1 MASNRDQLQ
10 AQQFL
15 LRRVVSALIAGESDP
30 EQPPLRRA
38 ASSAFAGIALAV
50 VVLAGFGVYGM
61 VSPGGS
67 TAWRDEVVVVEE
79 ETGARLVYLD
89 GRLHPV
95 ANYASALLALG
106 RHADTRTVSRESLAG
121 VPRGPR
127 IGIEDAPDSLPDP
140 DRLLTG
146 GWTMCSQPRPD
157 VTGATV
163 NDSVLVVGGDVP
175 GGRSLDQ
182 RALVVEV
189 PDTGDQYLLWRGFRH
204 LIRQADVAA
213 VGLALRSEPRARVGS
228 ALVDVLPAG
237 DALAPIAL
245 PDTGAPSTAAPGA
258 RVGQLFVVR
267 TSDGGARHY
276 LAEAEL
282 LRPISE
288 LQYDIQR
295 SFPPT
300 ARAYDGGQPVGIPL
314 GLVVAGQARQGP
326 AVATGPGRPP
336 TARPEFAETERSV
349 LCASFDGDGA
359 PTVVV
364 DPDLP
369 TPDPLTTATA
379 RRTGNGT
386 PLADR
391 VVVPPGRAAV
401 VEVMPGPDAPVGT
414 VVLVTDQGR
423 AHALAS
429 REVLDVLGYGKVTP
443 VRLPVGLVARVP
455 HGSPLDPSAALR
467 RTIP

>member
-1 MASNRDQLQ
+1 MASNRDQVQ

-15 LRRVVSALIAGESDP
+15 LQRVVSALVTGETDP
-30 EQPPLRRA
+30 EQPPFRRA
-38 ASSAFAGIALAV
+38 VVAAFGGIAVAV

-67 TAWRDEVVVVEE
+67 TAWRGEFVVVEK
-79 ETGARLVYLD
+79 ETGARHVYLD

-95 ANYASALLALG
+95 ANYVSALLALG
-106 RHADTRTVSRESLAG
+106 RHAQTRTVSRESLAG

-127 IGIEDAPDSLPDP
+127 IGIEDAPDSLPAP
-140 DRLLTG
+140 ARLITG

-163 NDSVLVVGGDVP
+163 NDSVLVVGDLAGGRPLEDRALLVDVP
-175 GGRSLDQ
+175 
-182 RALVVEV
+182 E
-189 PDTGDQYLLWRGFRH
+189 TGDQYLLWRGFRH
-204 LIRQADVAA
+204 RIRQADTVA

-237 DALAPIAL
+237 EPIAPIAL
-245 PDTGAPSTAAPGA
+245 PGVGAGSRAVPGA
-258 RVGQLFVVR
+258 RVGQLFVVEA
-267 TSDGGARHY
+267 SGGEVQHY
-276 LAEAEL
+276 LAEAEA

-295 SFPPT
+295 TFQPT
-300 ARAYDGGQPVGIPL
+300 AQAYDGGQPVGIPL
-314 GLVVAGQARQGP
+314 GLLVAGQSKQGP
-326 AVATGPGRPP
+326 PVRTGPGKPP
-336 TARPEFAETERSV
+336 TARPEFAAADGST
-349 LCASFDGDGA
+349 LCAAFDAAGSP
-359 PTVVV
+359 PTLVV
-364 DPDLP
+364 DPPLP
-369 TPDPLTTATA
+369 TPDPLMSATT
-379 RRTGNGT
+379 RRTETGT

-391 VVVPPGRAAV
+391 VIVPPGRAAV

-429 REVLDVLGYGKVTP
+429 RDVLEVLGYQDITP
-443 VRLPVGLVARVP
+443 VRLPVSLVSRVP
-455 HGSPLDPSAALR
+455 HGSPLDPAAALR
-467 RTIP
+467 RP

>member
-15 LRRVVSALIAGESDP
+15 LQRVVSALVTGETDP

-38 ASSAFAGIALAV
+38 VVAACGSIAIAV

-67 TAWRDEVVVVEE
+67 TAWRGEFVVVEK
-79 ETGARLVYLD
+79 ETGARHVYLD

-95 ANYASALLALG
+95 ANYVSALLALG
-106 RHADTRTVSRESLAG
+106 KHAETRTVSRESLAG

-140 DRLLTG
+140 GRLLTT

-163 NDSVLVVGGDVP
+163 NDSVLVVGGDVQ
-175 GGRSLDQ
+175 GGRSLES
-182 RALVVEV
+182 RALLVDV
-189 PDTGDQYLLWRGFRH
+189 PETGDQYLLWRGFRH
-204 LIRQADVAA
+204 RVRQADTVA

-237 DALAPIAL
+237 DPIAPIAL
-245 PDTGAPSTAAPGA
+245 PGIGARSTAVPGA
-258 RVGQLFVVR
+258 RVGQLFVVEA
-267 TSDGGARHY
+267 SGGQVQHY
-276 LAEAEL
+276 LAEAEA
-282 LRPISE
+282 LRPLSE

-295 SFPPT
+295 TFQPT
-300 ARAYDGGQPVGIPL
+300 AQAYDGGQPVGLPL
-314 GLVVAGQARQGP
+314 GLLVAGQARLGP
-326 AVATGPGRPP
+326 PVATGPGKPP
-336 TARPEFAETERSV
+336 TARPEFAGADGST
-349 LCASFDGDGA
+349 LCAAFDPAGSPPA
-359 PTVVV
+359 LIV
-364 DPDLP
+364 DPALP
-369 TPDPLTTATA
+369 TPDPLLTSTP
-379 RRTGNGT
+379 RRTESGT

-401 VEVMPGPDAPVGT
+401 VEVMPAPGAPAGT
-414 VVLVTDQGR
+414 VTLVTDLGR
-423 AHALAS
+423 AHSLVD
-429 REVLDVLGYGKVTP
+429 RGVLDVLGFKDVTP
-443 VRLPVGLVARVP
+443 VRLPVSLVSRVP
-455 HGSPLDPSAALR
+455 HGSPLDPATALR
-467 RTIP
+467 RT

>member
-15 LRRVVSALIAGESDP
+15 LQRVVSALVTGETDP
-30 EQPPLRRA
+30 EQPPFRRSVVA
-38 ASSAFAGIALAV
+38 AFGGIAIAV

-67 TAWRDEVVVVEE
+67 TAWRGEVVVVEE
-79 ETGARLVYLD
+79 ETGARHVYLD

-95 ANYASALLALG
+95 ANYVSALLALG
-106 RHADTRTVSRESLAG
+106 KHAPTRTVSRESLAG

-140 DRLLTG
+140 DRLLTT

-163 NDSVLVVGGDVP
+163 NDSVLVVGGGVP
-175 GGRSLDQ
+175 GGRSLDD
-182 RALVVEV
+182 RALLVDV

-204 LIRQADVAA
+204 RIKQADTVA

-228 ALVDVLPAG
+228 SMVDVLPAG
-237 DALAPIAL
+237 EPIAPIAL
-245 PDTGAPSTAAPGA
+245 PDIGAESKAVPGA
-258 RVGQLFVVR
+258 RIGRLFAVE
-267 TSDGGARHY
+267 TSGGAVQHY
-276 LAEAEL
+276 LAEAEV

-295 SFPPT
+295 AFQPT
-300 ARAYDGGQPVGIPL
+300 AQAYDGGQPFGLPL

-326 AVATGPGRPP
+326 PVAIGPGKPP
-336 TARPEFAETERSV
+336 TARPEFAAADGSV
-349 LCASFDGDGA
+349 LCAAFDGAGSP
-359 PTVVV
+359 PTLVA

-369 TPDPLTTATA
+369 APDPLTTATA
-379 RRTGNGT
+379 RRTETGT

-391 VVVPPGRAAV
+391 VIVPPGRAAV

-423 AHALAS
+423 AHPLAQ
-429 REVLDVLGYGKVTP
+429 REVLEVLGYKGFTP
-443 VRLPVGLVARVP
+443 VRLPVSLVARVP
-455 HGSPLDPSAALR
+455 HGSPLDPVTALAR
-467 RTIP
+467 V

>member
-15 LRRVVSALIAGESDP
+15 QQRVVSALVTGETDP
-30 EQPPLRRA
+30 EQPPFRRA
-38 ASSAFAGIALAV
+38 VVAAFGGIAIAV
-50 VVLAGFGVYGM
+50 VVLAAFGVYGM

-67 TAWRDEVVVVEE
+67 NAWRGEFVVVEK
-79 ETGARLVYLD
+79 ETGARHVYVD

-95 ANYASALLALG
+95 ANYVSALLALG
-106 RHADTRTVSRESLAG
+106 KHAETRTVSRESLAG

-127 IGIEDAPDSLPDP
+127 LGIADAPDSLPDVS
-140 DRLLTG
+140 RLLTG

-163 NDSVLVVGGDVP
+163 NDSVLVVGGGVP
-175 GGRSLDQ
+175 GGRPLDE
-182 RALVVEV
+182 RALLVDV
-189 PDTGDQYLLWRGFRH
+189 PETGDQYLLWRGFRH
-204 LIRQADVAA
+204 RIRQADTVA

-237 DALAPIAL
+237 EPIAPIAL
-245 PDTGAPSTAAPGA
+245 PDIGAASKAAPGA
-258 RVGQLFVVR
+258 RIGQLFVVE
-267 TSDGGARHY
+267 TSGGEVQHY
-276 LAEAEL
+276 LVEAEV

-295 SFPPT
+295 AFQPT
-300 ARAYDGGQPVGIPL
+300 AQAYDGGQPVGIPL
-314 GLVVAGQARQGP
+314 GLVAAGQARQGP
-326 AVATGPGRPP
+326 PVESGPGKPP
-336 TARPEFAETERSV
+336 TGRPEFASVDGSV
-349 LCASFDGDGA
+349 LCASFDSTGSPPA
-359 PTVVV
+359 LVV

-369 TPDPLTTATA
+369 DPDPLMTATA
-379 RRTGNGT
+379 RRTENGT

-423 AHALAS
+423 AHALAN
-429 REVLDVLGYGKVTP
+429 REVLEVLGYENVTP
-443 VRLPVGLVARVP
+443 VRLPVSLVSRVP
-455 HGSPLDPSAALR
+455 HGSPLDPATALR
-467 RTIP
+467 RI